1 MKARANG
8 IEIEYEIFGDEEAP
22 AVLLIMG
29 LGGQVTSWPMPLI
42 HDLVTRGYRPI
53 PYDQRDVGLSTKI
66 EEAGLPD
73 LAAIAAAVK
82 AGRKPDVAYDLDD
95 MAADAAGLLDAL
107 GIERAHVVGMS
118 MGGMIAQL
126 LAAAYPERVRSLT
139 SIMSTTGNPAVP
151 PPTDA
156 AYAALM
162 SSPAGTDLEAVVAQ
176 RVKAARTTG
185 SPGYPVDEA
194 VLRAGLRCEFERM
207 HYPVGIARQYAAIIA
222 SGDRRARV
230 ATVNAPTMV
239 IHGADDPLVNI
250 AGGRDTAATIPGAKL
265 LEVPG
270 MGHDLP
276 EPLIPVFLDAFEVVA
291 REAEETE

>member
-1 MKARANG
+1 MKAKANG
-8 IEIEYEIFGDEEAP
+8 IEIEYEIVGDEDAP

-29 LGGQVTSWPMPLI
+29 LGGQVTSWPMALI
-42 HDLVTRGYRPI
+42 HDLVTRGYRPVR
-53 PYDQRDVGLSTKI
+53 YDQRDVGLSTKI
-66 EEAGLPD
+66 EDAGPPD
-73 LAAIAAAVK
+73 LAAIAAAVR

-95 MAADAAGLLDAL
+95 MAADAAGLLGAL

-126 LAAAYPERVRSLT
+126 LAAAYPQRVRSLT
-139 SIMSTTGNPAVP
+139 SIMSTTGNPSVP

-156 AYAALM
+156 AYGALL
-162 SSPAGTDLEAVVAQ
+162 SSPAGTDLETVVAQ

-194 VLRAGLRCEFERM
+194 VLRASLRCEFQRM

-276 EPLIPVFLDAFEVVA
+276 ESLIPVFLDAFEVVA
-291 REAEETE
+291 REAEETK